1 MLEAILALR
10 EHASLDGPLDLGGHL
25 LGERVQV
32 VQGRKKQIDVL
43 LDDFERVRNSSGPD
57 GAFQTASFG

>member
-1 MLEAILALR
+1 MPFGNTRPSMGRSTSAA
-10 EHASLDGPLDLGGHL
+10 HL